1 MKCNLKAN
9 NVTILQFQQN
19 IGLVIEVLDDD
30 VWLQIMLVGKALL
43 KMKVKIRSNIVYRIR
58 PT

>member
-9 NVTILQFQQN
+9 NVTISQIQQN
-19 IGLVIEVLDDD
+19 IGLAIEVLDD
-30 VWLQIMLVGKALL
+30 VWLQIMLVGKALP

>member
-1 MKCNLKAN
+1 MKRNLKAN
-9 NVTILQFQQN
+9 NVTISQFQQN
-19 IGLVIEVLDDD
+19 IGLAIEVLDDD
-30 VWLQIMLVGKALL
+30 VWLQIMLVGKALP